1 MWIALLRLLS
11 FSSKKGTHL
20 DPKLSNS
27 TDPEQR
33 NPQFELLYGFFKQI
47 AQYSNNNLLR
57 NADFLLTKNKR
68 RAENIPWVGANKQRF
83 ELTMFKLTY

>member
-1 MWIALLRLLS
+1 MRLLS

-33 NPQFELLYGFFKQI
+33 TPRFPLCGVLKQI
-47 AQYSNNNLLR
+47 AQYSNNNLVR
-57 NADFLLTKNKR
+57 NADFLLTKNKI
-68 RAENIPWVGANKQRF
+68 AENIPWVGANKQQF

>member
-1 MWIALLRLLS
+1 MRLLS

-33 NPQFELLYGFFKQI
+33 NPRFQLCGFLKQI
-47 AQYSNNNLLR
+47 AQYSNNNLVR
-57 NADFLLTKNKR
+57 NTDFLLTKNKI
-68 RAENIPWVGANKQRF
+68 AENIPWVGANKQQF